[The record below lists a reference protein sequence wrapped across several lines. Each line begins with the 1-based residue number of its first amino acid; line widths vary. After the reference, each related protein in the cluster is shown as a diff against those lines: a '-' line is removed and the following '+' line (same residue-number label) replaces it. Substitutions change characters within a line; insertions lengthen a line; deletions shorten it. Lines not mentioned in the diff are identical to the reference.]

1 MLNRRFLRIKIL
13 QSLYAY
19 YQSGDKDQG
28 KYLNDLFLSID
39 RIYELYLYLI
49 LSITELNSLA
59 KEKFEN
65 KTPKIFPTK
74 DDIDPNM
81 KWIENTFVSKI
92 INSIEFNNALKKHK
106 VSLIGVENKEMLKKV
121 FKQIIQS
128 ETYFEYMNNSTFNF
142 DEDKLF
148 VLDLFKNEIANSELL
163 HHFFE
168 EKSMYWIHDLD
179 HACAMVLKTLKK
191 VDSDDSFSLLPLYKE
206 KDNEKDFI
214 VKLYQN
220 TIKSNEENERLITKL
235 ADNWELDRI
244 AKLDVILLKMGI
256 AELQTFREIPT
267 KVTLNEI
274 IEIAKYYS
282 TPKSSNFVNGILDKA
297 VESLDSQNK
306 IIKSGRGLKE

>member
-19 YQSGDKDQG
+19 YQSGDKEQE

-59 KEKFEN
+59 KVKFEN

-81 KWIENTFVSKI
+81 KWINNSFVSKI
-92 INSIEFNNALKKHK
+92 TKSNEFKAALKKHK
-106 VSLIGVENKEMLKKV
+106 VNWLGVENQEMLKKV

-128 ETYFEYMNNSTFNF
+128 ETYFEYMNNSTFDFN
-142 DEDKLF
+142 EDKLF
-148 VLDLFKNEIANSELL
+148 VVDLFKNEIANSDLL

-168 EKSMYWIHDLD
+168 EKSIYWLHDLD
-179 HACAMVLKTLKK
+179 HTCAMVLKTLKK
-191 VDSDDSFSLLPLYKE
+191 VESSDEFSLLPLYKE

-214 VKLYQN
+214 IKLYNN
-220 TIKSNEENERLITKL
+220 TIEKNEENEKLITKL

-256 AELQTFREIPT
+256 AELQTFSEIPT

-297 VESLDSQNK
+297 IESLESQNK

>member
-19 YQSGDKDQG
+19 YQSGDKEQE

-49 LSITELNSLA
+49 LSITELNLLA

-81 KWIENTFVSKI
+81 KWIENSFVSKI
-92 INSIEFNNALKKHK
+92 TESVEFKDALKKHK
-106 VSLIGVENKEMLKKV
+106 VNWIGVENQEMLKKV

-128 ETYFEYMNNSTFNF
+128 ETYFEYMNNSTFDFN
-142 DEDKLF
+142 EDKLF
-148 VLDLFKNEIANSELL
+148 VVDLFKNEIANSDLL

-168 EKSMYWIHDLD
+168 EKSIYWLHDLD
-179 HACAMVLKTLKK
+179 HTCAMVLKTLKK
-191 VDSDDSFSLLPLYKE
+191 VESTDEFSLLPLYKE

-214 VKLYQN
+214 IKLRF
-220 TIKSNEENERLITKL
+220 KK
-235 ADNWELDRI
+235 
-244 AKLDVILLKMGI
+244 
-256 AELQTFREIPT
+256 
-267 KVTLNEI
+267 
-274 IEIAKYYS
+274 
-282 TPKSSNFVNGILDKA
+282 
-297 VESLDSQNK
+297 
-306 IIKSGRGLKE
+306 